1 MLVQPSPSPD
11 LALYLSTKKIIKPKM
26 EENMFS
32 KKLVLIVALVI
43 LSMATFGIAQQRS
56 DSHVI
61 NFTIPNIYVLDVDNN
76 GGTNS
81 PGTDVGIALTDP
93 ANPGAQPTVAYTN
106 NDNYLNYTSVVA
118 ASATHKISAKLD
130 KTLPGIN
137 IRVSASA
144 PAGGYGTMGSTYAS
158 NLVLSTTDQTV
169 ISGIGTCWTG
179 TGGTD
184 GAAVI
189 YSIVFDDA
197 TAASLLAADP
207 VHTVTYTISD

>member
-1 MLVQPSPSPD
+1 MLSNKSI
-11 LALYLSTKKIIKPKM
+11 LS
-26 EENMFS
+26 
-32 KKLVLIVALVI
+32 VALVI
-43 LSMATFGIAQQRS
+43 LSAAAFADAQQRS

-76 GGTNS
+76 GGTSS
-81 PGTDVGIALTDP
+81 PGTDVAITLSDP
-93 ANPGAQPTVAYTN
+93 SNPGAQPTVAYAN

-130 KTLPGIN
+130 KTLAGVN

-144 PAGGYGTMGSTYAS
+144 PTGGYGTMGSTYAS

-169 ISGIGTCWTG
+169 ISGIGSCWTG

-184 GAAVI
+184 GAAIV

-197 TAASLLAADP
+197 NFAQLLADNP